1 MRGGRLLLASVLSVL
16 MVCFCST
23 GVLAQSASITG
34 TATDTSKAVIPG
46 VSITAENTQTG
57 VVTTTVTNEAG
68 VYTFPTL
75 QTGIYRLKAELPG
88 FQTKNYTNFPLEV
101 GAQLR
106 MNFELTVA
114 AVSNS
119 VDVNAA
125 ADMPLA
131 QASSTI
137 GGVLTVQ

>member
-1 MRGGRLLLASVLSVL
+1 MKGGRLVLASVLSVMVVCLFTTGL
-16 MVCFCST
+16 M
-23 GVLAQSASITG
+23 AQSASITG

-46 VSITAENTQTG
+46 VTITAENTQTG
-57 VVTTTVTNEAG
+57 VITTTVTNEAG

-114 AVSNS
+114 SVSNS
-119 VDVNAA
+119 VEVN
-125 ADMPLA
+125 
-131 QASSTI
+131 
-137 GGVLTVQ
+137 